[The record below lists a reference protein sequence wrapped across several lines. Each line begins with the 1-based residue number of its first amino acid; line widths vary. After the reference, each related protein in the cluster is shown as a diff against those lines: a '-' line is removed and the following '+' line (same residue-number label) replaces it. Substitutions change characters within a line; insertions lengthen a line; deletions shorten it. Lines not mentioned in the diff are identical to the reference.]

1 LFKLEAEGYEL
12 DVLLGASNILSKIK
26 YIITVL
32 SFELENNT
40 ISSFDSVNKFLQSKS
55 FELLSSTKRLTYLY
69 KNLKYS

>member
-1 LFKLEAEGYEL
+1 MFKLEAEGYEL

-26 YIITVL
+26 YITGVL